1 MNRSH
6 YLIPSRATSSSR
18 LLQLIQNATTM
29 PKVISYTPS
38 WLCRPSPGA
47 DFFSSVSP
55 KGPAAQPENGK
66 TAEYEGPT
74 RTLARRG
81 TEVFAVVDNQIRW
94 SNLTRLKDEW
104 QLLSKSKA
112 KDSKTQNGSQ
122 KDTPDGAADSSGSE
136 VYYRVISERAS

>member
-1 MNRSH
+1 
-6 YLIPSRATSSSR
+6 
-18 LLQLIQNATTM
+18 M
-29 PKVISYTPS
+29 PKVISYTPP

-47 DFFSSVSP
+47 SFFSSVSP
-55 KGPAAQPENGK
+55 KSPAAQPDNGK

-74 RTLARRG
+74 RTLAKRG

-112 KDSKTQNGSQ
+112 KDSKMESGSQ
-122 KDTPDGAADSSGSE
+122 KDTTPDGASDGTGSE
-136 VYYRVISERAS
+136 VYYRVTRSSISW